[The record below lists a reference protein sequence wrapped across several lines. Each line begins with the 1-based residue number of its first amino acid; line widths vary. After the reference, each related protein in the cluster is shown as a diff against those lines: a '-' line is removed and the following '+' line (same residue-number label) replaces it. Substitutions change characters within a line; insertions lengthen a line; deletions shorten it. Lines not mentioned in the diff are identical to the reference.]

1 MYINIYCIINKHFLD
16 VLRPGWLLLNFW
28 HLREDRK
35 TRPAPCRRSAWR
47 VVAWEDRAAK
57 GEIHGKIRWKM
68 VNIIGQWENQ
78 VTSLENHGLKMSKME
93 ESLENA
99 WENEMGT
106 IMGKY
111 KI

>member
-1 MYINIYCIINKHFLD
+1 MAI
-16 VLRPGWLLLNFW
+16 
-28 HLREDRK
+28 
-35 TRPAPCRRSAWR
+35 S
-47 VVAWEDRAAK
+47 
-57 GEIHGKIRWKM
+57 HGKIRWKM